1 MKRLWKKVLA
11 LALVSTM
18 TITLFGCGSS
28 SKPAEATTQKETE
41 KQTEKQAE
49 AAAETTAA
57 ESGETSFEGQTLSV
71 AIFQGGYG
79 DAFWKDVIAKFEAE
93 YGVTVDALISPSV
106 GQQLQPRIA
115 SGDVPD
121 FISIPLNE
129 TSAITKSL
137 MVERALLPID
147 DVFESEALDKPGT
160 KIKDLIIDGLLDSN
174 NYKPYDDGKTYLAP
188 FNIGPMGLIYD
199 KNLFATKGWEVPE
212 TWEEFFALGDI
223 AKAEG
228 YALFTYPGE
237 YPGYMESILWSAIAA
252 EVGTQGVEDIVT
264 EYKEGSF
271 STDAVKRA
279 LTNIQKIATDDY
291 LLPGSQAL
299 NHTDSQSKFL
309 LNQALFIPNGTWI
322 INEMAEAEKAE
333 GFEYAMTYSPVEK
346 KGDTAYIMSSDEQFA
361 ILKDAKNPEL
371 AKEFLKFLYTDE
383 SVQAFTKYTGSLMSL
398 KNASEVVKD
407 VKAVDSDELAFSP
420 ELANMYEIFDKSTPL
435 FVDYKALPA
444 GSIVNLKTAIFKN
457 SLPGVM
463 TDSTTV
469 DEWCEAV
476 EDEMAAARVDIEA
489 AK

>member
-1 MKRLWKKVLA
+1 MRKKFKKVLA
-11 LALVSTM
+11 LSLASVMALG
-18 TITLFGCGSS
+18 LFGCTKTPVS
-28 SKPAEATTQKETE
+28 
-41 KQTEKQAE
+41 
-49 AAAETTAA
+49 ETTAPTESA
-57 ESGETSFEGQTLSV
+57 AQSEAPKESSGGSGEKSFEGQTLSI

-79 DAFWKDVIAKFEAE
+79 DAFWKEVIASFEAK
-93 YGVTVDALISPSV
+93 YGVTVESMISPSV

-137 MVERALLPID
+137 LVERAFLPLD
-147 DVFESEALDKPGT
+147 EVFEEEALDKPGT
-160 KIKDLIIDGLLDSN
+160 KLKDLIIDNLLDSN

-199 KNLFATKGWEVPE
+199 KNLFETKGWEVPE
-212 TWEEFFALGDI
+212 TWDEFFALGDK
-223 AKAEG
+223 AKADG

-237 YPGYMESILWSAIAA
+237 YPGYVESVLWSAVAA
-252 EVGTQGVEDIVT
+252 EVGVDGVEDIVT

-271 STDAVKRA
+271 STDAVKKV
-279 LTNIQKIATDDY
+279 LTNIQKIAKDGY
-291 LLPGSQAL
+291 LMPGSPAL
-299 NHTDSQSKFL
+299 NHTDSQAKFL
-309 LNQALFIPNGTWI
+309 LNQALFIPNGTWLV
-322 INEMAEAEKAE
+322 NEMAEADKAD
-333 GFEYAMTYSPVEK
+333 GFEYAMTYAPVEK

-383 SVQAFTKYTGSLMSL
+383 CVKAFTKYTGSLMSL

-407 VKAVDSDELAFSP
+407 VKAADSDELAFSP
-420 ELANMYEIFDKSTPL
+420 ELASMYEIFNKSTPL

-444 GSIVNLKTAIFKN
+444 GSTVNLKTAIFKN
-457 SLPGVM
+457 SIPGIM
-463 TDSTTV
+463 TDSTTI
-469 DEWCEAV
+469 DEWCQTV
-476 EDEMAAARVDIEA
+476 EDEMAAARADIEA